1 MVCRRPSYSGSVI
14 ILGRSE
20 QAVSAASVRTLRSI
34 SALDLATLCS
44 SARASSKWGRAAS
57 VVTRDELEPTV
68 ASHSGRQPRVDEL
81 ELVLALL
88 LLEQALL
95 LLLELDGGLVGLG
108 SSVLLLD
115 GRQVELSRFL
125 LGARLQP
132 ER

>member
-1 MVCRRPSYSGSVI
+1 MSRVELVPAVPSHA
-14 ILGRSE
+14 GR
-20 QAVSAASVRTLRSI
+20 L
-34 SALDLATLCS
+34 
-44 SARASSKWGRAAS
+44 
-57 VVTRDELEPTV
+57 PM
-68 ASHSGRQPRVDEL
+68 VDEL

>member
-1 MVCRRPSYSGSVI
+1 M
-14 ILGRSE
+14 
-20 QAVSAASVRTLRSI
+20 
-34 SALDLATLCS
+34 
-44 SARASSKWGRAAS
+44 
-57 VVTRDELEPTV
+57 
-68 ASHSGRQPRVDEL
+68 ASHSGRQPKVDEL

-88 LLEQALL
+88 PLEQALL

>member
-20 QAVSAASVRTLRSI
+20 QAVSAASDRTLRSI
-34 SALDLATLCS
+34 SAHDLATLCS
-44 SARASSKWGRAAS
+44 SARASSKWGWAAS
-57 VVTRDELEPTV
+57 VVLRVELVPAV
-68 ASHSGRQPRVDEL
+68 PSHAGRLPMADEL

-115 GRQVELSRFL
+115 GR
-125 LGARLQP
+125 
-132 ER
+132 

>member
-1 MVCRRPSYSGSVI
+1 M
-14 ILGRSE
+14 
-20 QAVSAASVRTLRSI
+20 
-34 SALDLATLCS
+34 
-44 SARASSKWGRAAS
+44 
-57 VVTRDELEPTV
+57 TRDELEPTV
-68 ASHSGRQPRVDEL
+68 ASHSGRQPKVDEL

-88 LLEQALL
+88 PLEQALL